1 MATTNG
7 TATSYL
13 TEEAAP
19 IVINSLPSM
28 TVESALAL
36 NISVEN
42 IGHLSLMKALDH
54 VCYQLCSHY
63 DLSHDDAYERIQFI
77 ANPSQGFA
85 PREIQSVSVVSHN
98 DGLPKIIM
106 TLNML
111 SLIGASSPLPHYYND
126 YLLQDE
132 HNVLKPF
139 LDIFHHRLHRLIRNV
154 WQKYRYNA
162 AFREGADDPFSQH
175 IFALLGLKS
184 EELRD
189 DKSINWPRLFP
200 YLGLLSQR
208 VRSANTI
215 EALLR
220 YYFQHSDIHIEE
232 CILRHCHIPEK
243 QLCSLGVMN
252 SSLSSNVVLGDSA
265 PDRANKFR
273 IHITQLTW
281 EHFHS
286 FLTDK
291 PNWIALNRLVQFT
304 VKDPLDFDIQL
315 HLKDDEPRP
324 LTLSDSNE
332 CCLGWTSWLG
342 SSANEGRITLS
353 GKTL

>member
-7 TATSYL
+7 ATTSYL
-13 TEEAAP
+13 TPNLSIDQTLP
-19 IVINSLPSM
+19 IDVTIQD
-28 TVESALAL
+28 
-36 NISVEN
+36 

-54 VCYQLCSHY
+54 ICNQLAQSY
-63 DLSHDDAYERIQFI
+63 DISHDEAYNRIQFI

-85 PREIQSVSVVSHN
+85 AREIQAITINSHY
-98 DGLPKIIM
+98 DGLPKITL

-126 YLLQDE
+126 YLSQDE
-132 HNVLKPF
+132 NNILKPF

-162 AFREGADDPFSQH
+162 AFREGANDPFSQH

-184 EELRD
+184 QELRED
-189 DKSINWPRLFP
+189 NTIDWPRLFP
-200 YLGLLSQR
+200 YLGLLCQR

-220 YYFQHSDIHIEE
+220 YYFQHADIYIEE
-232 CILRHCHIPEK
+232 CLFRHCYIPEK
-243 QLCSLGVMN
+243 QRCELGQRN
-252 SSLSSNVVLGDSA
+252 SALGNNSVLGDRV

-273 IHITQLTW
+273 IHIKQLTW
-281 EHFHS
+281 KDFHS

-291 PNWIALNRLVQFT
+291 PNWITLNRLVQFT
-304 VKDPLDFDIQL
+304 VKDPLSFDIQL
-315 HLKDDEPRP
+315 HLKKGEPRP
-324 LTLSDSNE
+324 LRLSHCNE

-342 SSANEGRITLS
+342 SDANEGQITLS

>member
-1 MATTNG
+1 MATKNG
-7 TATSYL
+7 ATTSNL
-13 TEEAAP
+13 ITP
-19 IVINSLPSM
+19 VSSL
-28 TVESALAL
+28 VETLE
-36 NISVEN
+36 ISIEF

-54 VCYQLCSHY
+54 VCHQLSLHY
-63 DLSHDDAYERIQFI
+63 DYSHDQAYERIQFI
-77 ANPSQGFA
+77 ANASQGFA
-85 PREIQSVSVVSHN
+85 AREIQTISICIDGN
-98 DGLPKIIM
+98 GLPKVIM
-106 TLNML
+106 SLNML

-132 HNVLKPF
+132 NNILKPF
-139 LDIFHHRLHRLIRNV
+139 LDIFHHRLHRLIRTV

-162 AFREGADDPFSQH
+162 AFREGANDPFSQH
-175 IFALLGLKS
+175 IFALLGLKE
-184 EELRD
+184 EELRE
-189 DKSINWPRLFP
+189 DKSINWSRLFP

-220 YYFQHSDIHIEE
+220 YYFQHSDIYIEE
-232 CILRHCHIPEK
+232 CILRHCQIPTT
-243 QLCSLGVMN
+243 QLCALGQAN
-252 SSLSSNVVLGDSA
+252 ASLSTSSVLGDSA

-286 FLTDK
+286 FLIDK
-291 PNWIALNRLVQFT
+291 PNWITLNRLVQFT
-304 VKDPLDFDIQL
+304 IKDPLDFDIQL
-315 HLKDDEPRP
+315 HLKNGEPRP

>member
-7 TATSYL
+7 AATSNL
-13 TEEAAP
+13 SP
-19 IVINSLPSM
+19 ISKNKAIDIKI
-28 TVESALAL
+28 EY
-36 NISVEN
+36 
-42 IGHLSLMKALDH
+42 IGQLSLMKALDH
-54 VCYQLCSHY
+54 VCHQLIQYHPWSY
-63 DLSHDDAYERIQFI
+63 DEAYDRIQFI

-85 PREIQSVSVVSHN
+85 PREIQTVTVLMQD
-98 DGLPKIIM
+98 DGLPKVLL

-126 YLLQDE
+126 YLQQDE
-132 HNVLKPF
+132 NNIIKPF
-139 LDIFHHRLHRLIRNV
+139 LDIFHHRLHRLIRSV

-162 AFREGADDPFSQH
+162 AFRKGANDPFSQH

-189 DKSINWPRLFP
+189 DDSINWSRLFP

-215 EALLR
+215 EGLLR
-220 YYFQHSDIHIEE
+220 YYFQHPNIHIEE
-232 CILRHCHIPEK
+232 CILRHCKIPN
-243 QLCSLGVMN
+243 QQQCTLGNTNSLLGAD
-252 SSLSSNVVLGDSA
+252 VVLGDST

-273 IHITQLTW
+273 IHITELTW
-281 EHFHS
+281 DHFHS
-286 FLTDK
+286 FLTNK
-291 PNWIALNRLVQFT
+291 PNWITLNRLVRFT

-315 HLKDDEPRP
+315 HLKNDEPRP
-324 LTLSDSNE
+324 LTLSESNE

-342 SSANEGRITLS
+342 SKPNEGRITLS